1 MFLVKSFILDVI
13 PLTFNHS
20 WVIMKC
26 ETPCWVV
33 YIKETIAE
41 YQYNKHM
48 MEQDGIEREY
58 KNIYDDKIEIKPNN
72 CWACYKNIKIS
83 MKYQ

>member
-1 MFLVKSFILDVI
+1 
-13 PLTFNHS
+13 
-20 WVIMKC
+20 
-26 ETPCWVV
+26 
-33 YIKETIAE
+33 
-41 YQYNKHM
+41 